1 MTCASI
7 FEADKIGKFRCWM
20 ARAEEAADLIAYRAP
35 ILERLYLHDEDEYSI
50 EVVEA
55 FKYQTGNMFKY

>member
-1 MTCASI
+1 
-7 FEADKIGKFRCWM
+7 M
-20 ARAEEAADLIAYRAP
+20 ARAEEAAHLIAYRAP

-55 FKYQTGNMFKY
+55 FKYQTGNMFKYRSNVLFYRGGGQEVL